1 MRAVLLLLVAALLCV
16 PTVTRAQTIP
26 EIRPFVGAYVP
37 TGDQRNDFKDAVLV
51 GTQVAVEAS
60 DRFHVVGTFAFTGPD
75 FNQPTQTSGHM
86 HVYQMD
92 IGGELFRNVD
102 FSNNDWKFRPFLGIG
117 AGVRRYDPTETG
129 DSKNYPA
136 GYGALGAEFQ
146 LNQFALRFET
156 RDYLTQFKGVTGSE
170 PTSTRNEVVF
180 SAGLALHLR

>member
-1 MRAVLLLLVAALLCV
+1 MRAVLILFVAALLWV
-16 PTVTRAQTIP
+16 PTVTRAQSIP
-26 EIRPFVGAYVP
+26 EIRPFVGAFVP
-37 TGDQRNDFKDAVLV
+37 TGAQRDDFNDALLV
-51 GTQVAVEAS
+51 GTQLALETS

-75 FNQPTQTSGHM
+75 FNNPTQNSGHM
-86 HVYQMD
+86 HIYQVD

-102 FSNNDWKFRPFLGIG
+102 FSSDWKFRPFLGVG

-156 RDYLTQFKGVTGSE
+156 RDYLTQFKGVTGNES
-170 PTSTRNEVVF
+170 TSTRNEVVF